1 MGRQMGHVGLGD
13 RRRKT
18 VKKRTVFF
26 CGVALVAVASCSP
39 KGPADGVEEEKGTE
53 TAPPAQDLEARYAA
67 QLAELRQE
75 IIKGLPIAGM
85 QEVADYEAAC
95 IAEKGRRADLEA
107 AKKELG
113 RVATAKALVAHA
125 KNKWIGGADKGIAE
139 TEAMLKSATTD
150 ADRKAAQD
158 KLAEWRKN
166 RQEGVDA
173 LAERQSKL
181 DKALAEEP
189 ALIAN
194 VKAVEESLKKA
205 RADTLSRL
213 GRIGKDGFLASDKIA
228 AYASA
233 FEAEKRLGLAL
244 KDAKAE
250 LGKIR
255 KARGLVGHA
264 KNKWIGGAEKGMAK
278 AQAMLKDAATE
289 DERQAAREELAK
301 CRESREAG
309 VKALAERQAAL
320 DALLDS
326 EPALTEAVEAGTRN
340 LAEARA
346 AVQTALEQLGVNT
359 VLKSDAL
366 DAKLAKFVVLLE
378 ATPKGLAEFA
388 GQGAEQ
394 EKLVDRLLADTDL
407 MLQMLKADGAQDGR
421 YGQAM
426 KIYTDIRKASSKARE
441 SGILQRLA
449 LAVALQH
456 AQPVKQRNATAL
468 TDAPEFVDPVKR
480 YLSYEKAYLAGEL
493 DRAFKGLNA
502 WELRMVI
509 YGSEPDEISAWG
521 REMLR
526 SYRPDHIANPDYRW
540 RYVAAVRTEIRY
552 RFGYGEL
559 DKPEYQF
566 YQNILMNGGVCG
578 RRAFFGRFMLR
589 AFGIP
594 TTARPQ
600 PGHAALAHWTPDG
613 WVINLGARWG
623 IGWTKTRYK
632 KDLDF
637 LATTQAREDMDAY
650 MMVKRAQWIG
660 DVFDEERVFGLHGD
674 TPGFWYG
681 VSLHAQRGIIDDLEA
696 KALAAV
702 GEELG
707 EANESK
713 VKYDVVDTAVTDA
726 DRKIVV
732 DRGTGTITV
741 PAVACSKPR
750 ESTRKI
756 RFMPSNLGGKQLHY
770 NRVGKP
776 EEFEY
781 VVDAPRGGAYRLT
794 ARVITPTPEQ
804 FLRVAVNGAKEPVD
818 IALPLTAGL
827 WGATEP
833 VEIALTQGRNLL
845 RFSRIGED
853 IRGLT
858 IRDFTLTP
866 KE

>member
-1 MGRQMGHVGLGD
+1 
-13 RRRKT
+13 
-18 VKKRTVFF
+18 VKKRTVFC
-26 CGVALVAVASCSP
+26 CGVALLAAASCSV
-39 KGPADGVEEEKGTE
+39 KGPADGVEDAKGTE
-53 TAPPAQDLEARYAA
+53 TISTAQDIEARYAR

-75 IIKGLPIAGM
+75 IIKGLPIVSM
-85 QEVADYEAAC
+85 QKVADYEATC
-95 IAEKGRRADLEA
+95 MAEKERRAELEA
-107 AKKELG
+107 AKKDLG
-113 RVATAKALVAHA
+113 RVARAKALVAHA

-139 TEAMLKSATTD
+139 TEAMLKNATTD
-150 ADRKAAQD
+150 AERKAAQD
-158 KLAEWRKN
+158 KLAEWREN
-166 RQEGVDA
+166 RQAGVDA

-181 DKALAEEP
+181 DKALAGKP
-189 ALIAN
+189 VLIGN
-194 VKAVEESLKKA
+194 VEAAEDNLKEA
-205 RADTLSRL
+205 RADTLSKL
-213 GRIGKDGFLASDKIA
+213 GRIGRDGFLASDKVT
-228 AYASA
+228 AYVSA
-233 FEAEKRLGLAL
+233 YEVEKQLELAL
-244 KDAKAE
+244 NDAKAE
-250 LGKIR
+250 LGKIK
-255 KARGLVGHA
+255 KARGAVGHA
-264 KNKWIGGAEKGMAK
+264 KNKWIGGAEKDIAK
-278 AQAMLKDAATE
+278 AQAMLKGAATE
-289 DERQAAREELAK
+289 EERQAAREELARCQK
-301 CRESREAG
+301 NKEAG

-320 DALLDS
+320 NALLDS
-326 EPALTEAVEAGTRN
+326 EPALTEAAEAGTRN
-340 LAEARA
+340 LATARA
-346 AVQTALEQLGVNT
+346 AVRTALEKLSVHT
-359 VLKSDAL
+359 TLKSDVL
-366 DAKLAKFVVLLE
+366 DDKMMRFIVLYE
-378 ATPKGLAEFA
+378 ATPGGLAEFA
-388 GQGAEQ
+388 GQGKEYEELVEQ
-394 EKLVDRLLADTDL
+394 LLADTDL
-407 MLQMLKADGAQDGR
+407 MMQMLKADGAREGR

-426 KIYTDIRKASSKARE
+426 KIYTDIRTKSSKAKE
-441 SGILQRLA
+441 GILQRLA
-449 LAVALQH
+449 LAVSLQH
-456 AQPVKQRNATAL
+456 AQPTKQRNATAL
-468 TDAPEFVDPVKR
+468 TDAPAFVDPVKR

-493 DRAFKGLNA
+493 DRAFKDLNV

-623 IGWTKTRYK
+623 IGWTKTRYR
-632 KDLDF
+632 KDLDY

-660 DVFDEERVFGLHGD
+660 DVFNEERVFGLHTG

-681 VSLHAQRGIIDDLEA
+681 VSLHTQRDIIDDLEA

-707 EANESK
+707 EANESN
-713 VKYDVVDTAVTDA
+713 VKYDVVNTAVTDA
-726 DRKIVV
+726 DREIVV

-741 PAVACSKPR
+741 PAAACSKPLG
-750 ESTRKI
+750 STRKI
-756 RFMPSNLGGKQLHY
+756 RFMPSNLSGKQLHY

-794 ARVITPTPEQ
+794 ARVITPTPHQ
-804 FLRVAVNGAKEPVD
+804 YLRVVVSGAKEPVD
-818 IALPLTAGL
+818 IELPLTAGL

-833 VEIALTQGRNLL
+833 VEIALSKGRNLL
-845 RFSRIGED
+845 RFSRIGDD

-866 KE
+866 KK

>member
-1 MGRQMGHVGLGD
+1 MKMRAL
-13 RRRKT
+13 
-18 VKKRTVFF
+18 FC
-26 CGVALVAVASCSP
+26 CGVALAAVASCSP
-39 KGPADGVEEEKGTE
+39 KGPADGAEEARGTE
-53 TAPPAQDLEARYAA
+53 AAPPARDLEARYAGR
-67 QLAELRQE
+67 LAELRQE
-75 IIKGLPIAGM
+75 IIKGLPIVGM
-85 QEVADYEAAC
+85 QKVADYEAAC
-95 IAEKGRRADLEA
+95 VAEKERRAELEA
-107 AKKELG
+107 AKKDLG

-139 TEAMLKSATTD
+139 AEAMLKSATTD
-150 ADRKAAQD
+150 AERKAARD
-158 KLAEWRKN
+158 KLVEWREN
-166 RQEGVDA
+166 RQAGVDA
-173 LAERQSKL
+173 LAERQSVL

-194 VKAVEESLKKA
+194 VKAAEDNLKKA
-205 RADTLSRL
+205 RADTLSKL
-213 GRIGKDGFLASDKIA
+213 GRIGIDGFLAPDKVA
-228 AYASA
+228 AYVSA
-233 FEAEKRLGLAL
+233 YEAEGQLEIAL

-250 LGKIR
+250 LGKIK

-264 KNKWIGGAEKGMAK
+264 KNKWIGGAEKGIAK

-289 DERQAAREELAK
+289 DERQAAREELAR

-309 VKALAERQAAL
+309 LKALAERQAAL
-320 DALLDS
+320 DALLHS
-326 EPALTEAVEAGTRN
+326 EPALTEAVETGTRN
-340 LAEARA
+340 LAAARA
-346 AVQTALEQLGVNT
+346 AVRAALEQLSANT
-359 VLKSDAL
+359 VLESDAL
-366 DAKLAKFVVLLE
+366 DDNLMKFIVLYE
-378 ATPKGLAEFA
+378 ATPSGLAEFA
-388 GQGAEQ
+388 GQDKAH

-407 MLQMLKADGAQDGR
+407 MRQMLQADGARDGR

-426 KIYTDIRKASSKARE
+426 KIYTDIRTKSGKAKE
-441 SGILQRLA
+441 GILQRLA
-449 LAVALQH
+449 LAVSLQH

-468 TDAPEFVDPVKR
+468 ADAPEFVDPVKR

-493 DRAFKGLNA
+493 DRAFKDLNA

-600 PGHAALAHWTPDG
+600 PGHAALTHWTPDG
-613 WVINLGARWG
+613 WVINLGGGWG
-623 IGWTKTRYK
+623 AGWTKTRYG
-632 KDLDF
+632 KDLDY

-660 DVFDEERVFGLHGD
+660 DVFNEERVFGLHSG

-681 VSLHAQRGIIDDLEA
+681 VSLHTQRDIIEDLEA

-713 VKYDVVDTAVTDA
+713 VKYDEVETAVTDA
-726 DRKIVV
+726 DREIVV

-741 PAVACSKPR
+741 PAAACSKPR
-750 ESTRKI
+750 GSTHKI

-781 VVDAPRGGAYRLT
+781 VVDAPKGGAYRLT
-794 ARVITPTPEQ
+794 ARVITPTPKQ

-818 IALPLTAGL
+818 IELPLTAGL

-833 VEIALTQGRNLL
+833 VEIALSKGRNLL
-845 RFSRIGED
+845 RFSRIGDD